1 MSTLVSC
8 YDRISS
14 KRSLTMNVL
23 RKIPNAPT
31 GKQSVPLIN
40 DSPPSAS
47 VCKCVSLE
55 ENQEPPHLQRCP

>member
-40 DSPPSAS
+40 DSPP
-47 VCKCVSLE
+47 
-55 ENQEPPHLQRCP
+55 QR